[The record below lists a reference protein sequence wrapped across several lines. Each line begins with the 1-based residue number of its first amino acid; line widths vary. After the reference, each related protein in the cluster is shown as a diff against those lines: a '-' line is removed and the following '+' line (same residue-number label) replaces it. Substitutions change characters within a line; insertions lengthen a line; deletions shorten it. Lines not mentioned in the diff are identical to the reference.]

1 MSCFEGKVAVITGA
15 AAGIGRAL
23 AVELARR
30 GARLSLLDHDADG
43 LEEVTRR
50 CEAIGA
56 QVLAQVVDVTDWSG
70 VQTAAAATTSAL
82 GGVDSVFAAAGII
95 HRGSLLDS
103 EVADIE
109 RVMSVNWRGL
119 MYTVKAHLPAVVSSP
134 AGRIVTF
141 SSAFGLLAMPRYSAY
156 NSSKFAVRGFSE
168 SLRQELTSAGTQVSV
183 TCVFPGGVRTSIVRN
198 GLFAAGEHRDAVIRG
213 FEKRVARTDP
223 EEAAAIVLKGAERRR
238 ARVFVGNDAR
248 LVAILARLAGGHY
261 QDAVPAVGRFLGRV
275 RRQLRRS

>member
-1 MSCFEGKVAVITGA
+1 MSCFEGKVAVISGA

-43 LEEVTRR
+43 LEEVTHR

-70 VQTAAAATTSAL
+70 VQAAAAATTSAL

-95 HRGSLLDS
+95 HRGSLLNSD
-103 EVADIE
+103 VADIE

-119 MYTVKAHLPAVVSSP
+119 MYTVKAHLPAVVSSR

-141 SSAFGLLAMPRYSAY
+141 SSAFGLLAIPRYSAY

-168 SLRQELTSAGTQVSV
+168 SLRQELTSTQVSV

-261 QDAVPAVGRFLGRV
+261 QDAVPAVGRVLGRV